1 MPKSKKS
8 LPLIMDSD
16 CKHGLVRSKT
26 CDKAEIYLTNA
37 GLPKLEP
44 CSNCSMV
51 PSLETLSLVNKEAA
65 SKFLTSLG
73 MESSSNIRTSDVLC
87 PVHDQPILLDCSL
100 SECMFSTTYPGV
112 RNCILVYMSKHKVNE
127 LSSLDL
133 SMLLEIPNK
142 DIIEVSNQALKGLRK
157 ESISATTSLEF
168 DPEFIAIKSKVCCAC
183 ETPIT
188 EFNNYSSFSGFYHCS
203 TSCQEAKPYSI
214 AMLEASSGT
223 SIEKLLNWARF
234 KYATLAAF
242 QQALGL
248 DTSLLN
254 KLTTKYL
261 GKPLNK
267 LYAKPVIPVVRSL
280 NKRVGRHPSWLDA
293 FPVKTKKVRSK
304 MRNKY
309 GSLYPDLA
317 KLQDAVDDILL

>member
-1 MPKSKKS
+1 MPKAKKS
-8 LPLIMDSD
+8 LPLITDSA

-26 CDKAEIYLTNA
+26 CDKAEVYLTKA

-44 CSNCSMV
+44 CNNCSMV
-51 PSLETLSLVNKEAA
+51 SSLETLSLVNKESAG
-65 SKFLTSLG
+65 KFLKSLNI
-73 MESSSNIRTSDVLC
+73 EVDSSLRTSDVLC
-87 PVHDQPILLDCSL
+87 PVHDQAILLDCSL

-142 DIIEVSNQALKGLRK
+142 DIIEISNYALKDLRK
-157 ESISATTSLEF
+157 ESITTTTSFDF
-168 DPEFIAIKSKVCCAC
+168 DPEFIAVKSKVCCSC

-188 EFNNYSSFSGFYHCS
+188 EFNSYSSFSGFYHCS
-203 TSCQEAKPYSI
+203 IACQEAKPYPI

-248 DTSLLN
+248 DTGLLN
-254 KLTTKYL
+254 KLTLKYL

-267 LYAKPVIPVVRSL
+267 LYAKPVIPVVSFL

-293 FPVKTKKVRSK
+293 FPVKTKNIRNK

-309 GSLYPDLA
+309 GSFYPDLS
-317 KLQDAVDDILL
+317 KLQDAVEDTLI